1 MTTYD
6 AIVLGVGG
14 MGSAAL
20 FELARRGRRV
30 LGLEQYPLVH
40 DRGSSHGQTRII
52 RRAYYEHPAYVPLV
66 RRAYERWYD
75 LEQRTGR
82 HLLTECDCLTL
93 GPPEGELVQG
103 VRRSAREH
111 NLSVEELTAAEAA
124 RRFPALR
131 PGEGMAGVLE
141 HGAGFLDVE
150 GCVRAHLD
158 SAVSLGAEVRAEE
171 PATEWVS
178 DGGGVAVRTAKGTYR
193 AARLVVTAGA
203 WATRLLADVGVP
215 LTVMRQTL
223 LWFAPPEPALFRRDR
238 FPVYLMD
245 TPDGAFYGVPAIDPR
260 GHKAARHYGAPE
272 LPGPEGVD
280 WAVRDA
286 DEAPVRAF
294 LRKYVPAAD
303 GPRAFGQVCL
313 YTLTPNR
320 HFVLDVHPKWPQV
333 VIAAGFSGHG
343 FKFASAVGE
352 VMADLA
358 ETGRTALPIEMFRQC
373 TAGGPGY
380 TS

>member
-1 MTTYD
+1 MTYD

-14 MGSAAL
+14 MGSSAL

-40 DRGSSHGQTRII
+40 DRGSSHGHTRII

-66 RRAYERWYD
+66 RLAYERWYD

-82 HLLTECDCLTL
+82 HLLTECDCLTV
-93 GPPEGELVQG
+93 GPPDGELVQG
-103 VRRSAREH
+103 VRRSAAEH
-111 NLSVEELTAAEAA
+111 GLSIEELTAAEIV
-124 RRFPALR
+124 RRFPAIR
-131 PGEGMAGVLE
+131 PGDEMAGVLE
-141 HGAGFLDVE
+141 HGAGLLYVE
-150 GCVRAHLD
+150 ECVRAHID
-158 SAVSLGAEVRAEE
+158 SAVSLGAQVHAEE
-171 PATEWVS
+171 PAVGWEP
-178 DGGGVAVRTAKGTYR
+178 DGDGVTVRTAKGTYH

-215 LTVMRQTL
+215 LTVMRQVL
-223 LWFAPPEPALFRRDR
+223 LWFAPTDPALFRRDR
-238 FPVYLMD
+238 FPIYLMD

-272 LPGPEGVD
+272 LPGPDGVD

-286 DEAPVRAF
+286 DETPVRAF
-294 LRKYVPAAD
+294 FRKHLPSAD
-303 GPRAFGQVCL
+303 GPQTFGQVCM

-320 HFVLDVHPKWPQV
+320 HFVIDVHPKWPQV
-333 VIAAGFSGHG
+333 VLAAGFSGHG

-352 VMADLA
+352 VLADLA
-358 ETGRTALPIEMFRQC
+358 ESGRTPHPIDMFRQC
-373 TAGGPGY
+373 RGLPSAY
-380 TS
+380 